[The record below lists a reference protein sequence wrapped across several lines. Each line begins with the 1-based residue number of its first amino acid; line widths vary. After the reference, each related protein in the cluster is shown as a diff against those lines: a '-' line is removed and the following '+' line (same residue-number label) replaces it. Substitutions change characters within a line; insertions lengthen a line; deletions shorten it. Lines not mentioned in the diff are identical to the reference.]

1 MNNTTKIRIMS
12 YASQPDKNYN
22 YDGDYVDF
30 EGKRYW
36 VCLRTETVEFV
47 GNLVDIDCQF
57 LFYFRIYGGL
67 IYMAT
72 EFEKRMEKHMK
83 SIDSS
88 LASIS
93 KSLAR
98 IAKMKEEAQAAS
110 NRETDKESWDVF
122 DNLSKLS
129 GTKLL

>member
-1 MNNTTKIRIMS
+1 M
-12 YASQPDKNYN
+12 
-22 YDGDYVDF
+22 V
-30 EGKRYW
+30 
-36 VCLRTETVEFV
+36 
-47 GNLVDIDCQF
+47 
-57 LFYFRIYGGL
+57 
-67 IYMAT
+67 T
-72 EFEKRMEKHMK
+72 EFEKRMYKHMK
-83 SIDSS
+83 SIDNS

-98 IAKMKEEAQAAS
+98 IAKVKEEAQAAS

>member
-1 MNNTTKIRIMS
+1 
-12 YASQPDKNYN
+12 
-22 YDGDYVDF
+22 
-30 EGKRYW
+30 
-36 VCLRTETVEFV
+36 
-47 GNLVDIDCQF
+47 
-57 LFYFRIYGGL
+57 
-67 IYMAT
+67 MAT

-83 SIDSS
+83 SIDNS

-98 IAKMKEEAQAAS
+98 IAKAKEEAQAAS

-122 DNLSKLS
+122 DKLSKLS